1 MVQECP
7 RRPPTVHDLGPQ
19 GGRPHVT
26 LANAGADNVN
36 ARFVLARLAAW
47 LGGLEAGASSVAG
60 TIRRRILVIP
70 AQTPETLPADQSVLV
85 RSTWHHVEIV
95 PGETGMDALPQVHL
109 PHPPSD
115 DERATACLFG
125 LPSVTEPAADAT
137 CPAPVSSPWMRSWQG
152 APGERFLI
160 QLGHRDDLQP
170 MLCEQ
175 LFRALVAFLMR
186 VQAVSG
192 ITLAEEEDDLHYFDA
207 SQVFRLRNQAPG
219 LFVFRQNPG
228 HWLQAGDLL
237 GYVYDEL
244 DGSLLEEV
252 RSPVAGLLAS
262 LRRRPLVDEGA
273 VLAVIHR
280 RGG

>member
-1 MVQECP
+1 MFQESP
-7 RRPPTVHDLGPQ
+7 HRPPTVHDLGPQ

-26 LANAGADNVN
+26 LANAGVENIN

-47 LGGLEAGASSVAG
+47 LAALEVGDPLVPGA
-60 TIRRRILVIP
+60 IRRRILVIP
-70 AQTPETLPADQSVLV
+70 AQAPETLGADLCALA
-85 RSTWHHVEIV
+85 RSAWHHVEIV
-95 PGETGMDALPQVHL
+95 TGETGMDALPQVHL

-125 LPSVTEPAADAT
+125 LPSVIEPATASA
-137 CPAPVSSPWMRSWQG
+137 ALSPPWTRSWQG
-152 APGERFLI
+152 VPGERFVI
-160 QLGHRDDLQP
+160 QLGHGDDLQP
-170 MLCEQ
+170 MLCER

-186 VQAVSG
+186 VDAVSG
-192 ITLAEEEDDLHYFDA
+192 ITLADEEEDLHYFDA
-207 SQVFRLRNQAPG
+207 SQVFRLTNRAPG
-219 LFVFRQNPG
+219 LFVFRQAPG

-237 GYVYDEL
+237 GYVYDER

-280 RGG
+280 RTG